1 MGEAGCTFR
10 LVVQALERADTC
22 PAGDAG
28 HVSTT
33 LEAPRLVVST
43 PGFRSLAPP
52 SWRRRYGA
60 REASMPTTSRR
71 PLTTVI
77 VTA

>member
-10 LVVQALERADTC
+10 LVVQA
-22 PAGDAG
+22 